1 MDGTMLDLHALSDFV
16 LVATHGG
23 IAQAARA
30 SGRPKASLSRRVM
43 ELEAHLGVRLLE
55 RGSRSVRLTE
65 YGETLFSRT
74 IGPLS
79 EINETAELLRDGR
92 AQPRGR
98 LRINLPSVFGQLLLG
113 RLAAGFAIAYP
124 EVQLD
129 VTMEDR
135 KIDPLAEG
143 YDVVVRVNPK
153 PDSALVGRR
162 FARDR
167 LVMVAAPE
175 LAMPSGEG
183 ETVPIVVRSLINSDA
198 VWRLPEPEGLDVPT
212 RVVLTLPT
220 FPTVRDAVLTGIGA
234 ARLPHMLVA
243 DDLAAGRLV
252 SWGDAPGGE
261 AELWALHTSSRLPS
275 AKVKVFMTYLE
286 TAFPGEWL

>member
-1 MDGTMLDLHALSDFV
+1 MIDLHALSDFV

-23 IAQAARA
+23 ITQAARA
-30 SGRPKASLSRRVM
+30 SRRPKASLSRRVM
-43 ELEAHLGVRLLE
+43 ELEAYLGVRLLD

-74 IGPLS
+74 AGPLS
-79 EINETAELLRDGR
+79 EIYETAELLRDGR

-113 RLAAGFAIAYP
+113 RLAAEFTIAYP

-143 YDVVVRVNPK
+143 YDIVVRVNPR
-153 PDSALVGRR
+153 PDTALVGRR

-167 LVMVAAPE
+167 LVMVASPQ
-175 LAMPSGEG
+175 LPMPTGAIG
-183 ETVPIVVRSLINSDA
+183 ETVPIVVRSRINSDA
-198 VWRLPEPEGLDVPT
+198 VWSLAGLNSQDVPT
-212 RVVLTLPT
+212 RIVLTLPT

-234 ARLPHMLVA
+234 ARLPNMLIS

-252 SWGDAPGGE
+252 SWGDVPGGE

-275 AKVKVFMTYLE
+275 AKVKVFMAYLE
-286 TAFPGEWL
+286 TAFPGGWL

>member
-1 MDGTMLDLHALSDFV
+1 MLDLHALSDFV

-23 IAQAARA
+23 IAQASRA
-30 SGRPKASLSRRVM
+30 SGRPKASLSRQVM

-55 RGSRSVRLTE
+55 RGSRSVKLTE

-74 IGPLS
+74 AGPLS

-113 RLAAGFAIAYP
+113 RLAAGFTISYP

-167 LVMVAAPE
+167 LVTVAAPT
-175 LAMPSGEG
+175 LVMPSEEG

-198 VWRLPEPEGLDVPT
+198 VWRLPGLNDLDVNT
-212 RVVLTLPT
+212 RIVLTLPT
-220 FPTVRDAVLTGIGA
+220 FPTVRDAAMTGIGA

-243 DDLAAGRLV
+243 DDIAAGRLV
-252 SWGDAPGGE
+252 SWGDVPGGE

-275 AKVKVFMTYLE
+275 AKVKVFMKYLE

>member
-1 MDGTMLDLHALSDFV
+1 MLDLHALSDFV

-23 IAQAARA
+23 IAQASRA
-30 SGRPKASLSRRVM
+30 SGRPKASLSRQVM

-55 RGSRSVRLTE
+55 RGSRSVKLTE

-74 IGPLS
+74 AGPLS

-113 RLAAGFAIAYP
+113 RLAAGFTISYP

-167 LVMVAAPE
+167 LVTVAAPT
-175 LAMPSGEG
+175 LVMPSKEG

-198 VWRLPEPEGLDVPT
+198 VWRLPGLNDLDVNT
-212 RVVLTLPT
+212 RIVLTLPT
-220 FPTVRDAVLTGIGA
+220 FPTVRDAAMTGIGA
-234 ARLPHMLVA
+234 ARLPNMLVA
-243 DDLAAGRLV
+243 DDIAAGRLV
-252 SWGDAPGGE
+252 SWGDVPGGE

-275 AKVKVFMTYLE
+275 AKVKVFMKYLE